1 MRRIDPARLGDY
13 RDLWGGIVRSKM
25 NVFDHVSA
33 ERSAYE
39 VIIMTPQ
46 QLCVSYDAAQASSET
61 PGSNRGKSRT
71 LQAATMHFREIE
83 TFDFCISLL
92 RRGLPEGI

>member
-13 RDLWGGIVRSKM
+13 RDLWGGIVKSKM

-46 QLCVSYDAAQASSET
+46 QLC
-61 PGSNRGKSRT
+61 
-71 LQAATMHFREIE
+71 
-83 TFDFCISLL
+83 ISMTQLKPAVKPQEVIGENQGPYRL
-92 RRGLPEGI
+92 